1 MNSRFSRLLFSLSM
15 IILSSASLSG
25 QMPAAISIY
34 PADATAFD
42 TLTLTFDPA
51 QACFQNGTLEGS
63 QSVAMHSGVSF
74 IDGTDWNNVV
84 AFDAQ
89 GVNGQSTQLT
99 DNGDGTFSITYV
111 PADFY
116 GIPGGSI
123 VTQICVVFNN
133 GNNWNNDGRDFNSAG
148 TSCID
153 FFIPLNYN
161 ITVPTAIF
169 RVNMNR
175 QILDGNFNPG
185 TGTVYIIID
194 NMDTY
199 IMTNTLDSFN
209 NQSNIYEFE
218 LTSNLTE
225 GDTINYHFR
234 MNGVD
239 ESLQRSMVISPGSNY
254 AVHWFNDISL
264 CSPTLSCNMN
274 YYIDAGWFDP
284 LVDYVDVAGTF
295 NNWDGSFSLLND
307 LDGDGIYTIDLIGL
321 DPGQIEFKFRING
334 SWDDQTAEFPNSG
347 PNRVMYVPTGYYTYT
362 GIYNNYNPD
371 GVPVTFICN
380 MQYQKQAGHF
390 DPEDDYLEVS
400 GNFNSWSNGYQLI
413 YNSTDDVY
421 NLTIPVDTLD
431 GLNKEFI
438 FWINGN
444 WDGAEWK
451 FLANHRLLQLQDTTG
466 GNINIVDVWFNDD
479 DPAIGSAPRALNPF
493 ISGEPAVGNT
503 LNAEYEYEDVNGD
516 PEGASTYLWATAND
530 LSGNNWTTISDG
542 PTSSY
547 TVQEGDQGKY
557 IFLKIRPV
565 AQSES
570 GIDSTGTLYGD
581 TVTAIVGPVWYLGI
595 ESNVSSKCKIFPN
608 PVQNDLNLIAEEEIE
623 SLSVFNVG
631 GQLMLS
637 KAING
642 KSAHLNFRNLK
653 PGPYL
658 IRINYKKGYPGKY
671 AILKTE

>member
-1 MNSRFSRLLFSLSM
+1 MNSRFSRFLFCLSM

-34 PADATAFD
+34 PADATAYD

-51 QACFQNGTLEGS
+51 QACFQSGTLEGS

-89 GVNGQSTQLT
+89 GVNGQSTHLT
-99 DNGDGTFSITYV
+99 DNGDGTYSITYL

-116 GIPGGSI
+116 GFPGGSI

-148 TSCID
+148 TSCVD

-175 QILDGNFNPG
+175 QILDGNFDPG
-185 TGTVYIIID
+185 TGSVYVVID

-225 GDTINYHFR
+225 GDTISYHFR

-264 CSPTLSCNMN
+264 CSPTLSCDMN

-284 LVDYVDVAGTF
+284 LIDYVDVAGTF
-295 NNWDGSFSLLND
+295 NNWDGSFSLLSD
-307 LDGDGIYTIDLIGL
+307 LDGDGIYTIDLNGL
-321 DPGQIEFKFRING
+321 DPGHIEFKFRING

-347 PNRVMYVPTGYYTYT
+347 PNRVMFVPTGYYTYT
-362 GIYNNYNPD
+362 GIYNNFNPN

-400 GNFNSWSNGYQLI
+400 GSFNSWSNGYQLI

-421 NLTIPVDTLD
+421 NLTIPVDTID

-466 GNINIVDVWFNDD
+466 GNINIIDVWFNDD
-479 DPAIGSAPRALNPF
+479 DPAIGSAPRALNPY
-493 ISGEPAVGNT
+493 ISGEPTVGNT
-503 LNAEYEYEDVNGD
+503 LNAAYEYEDVNGD

-547 TVQEGDQGKY
+547 TVQESDQGKY

-581 TVTAIVGPVWYLGI
+581 TVTAITGPVWFLGI
-595 ESNVSSKCKIFPN
+595 ESNGPSKCKIFPN

-631 GQLMLS
+631 GQLMFT
-637 KAING
+637 KTING
-642 KSAHLNFRNLK
+642 KSAWLNFRNLK
-653 PGPYL
+653 SGPYL

-671 AILKTE
+671 AILKAE